1 MGVNMR
7 FCLQRRKVEKFSAE
21 GKLVKGIKIGV
32 FMLMMGPASAAPIST
47 DQQTDDIAAIQQII
61 IQAKSLGASADGYGP
76 AGTDLT
82 PKLMKAGRI
91 PTSMRT
97 SNANGGFKLP
107 IGDARMT
114 ATSKGDYASITLA
127 PLTIEQCLTFAKLSL
142 GDAVPSIKINS
153 NAPISFP
160 TSINEIGQQCNQ
172 PENTITYYITN

>member
-1 MGVNMR
+1 MR
-7 FCLQRRKVEKFSAE
+7 FCLRRRKVEKTPAE
-21 GKLVKGIKIGV
+21 GRLVKGIKIGV
-32 FMLMMGPASAAPIST
+32 FMLVMGSALAAPIGT

-61 IQAKSLGASADGYGP
+61 IQAKSLGVSADGYGP

-114 ATSKGDYASITLA
+114 ATSKGDYALIAIGPVNSDACIAL
-127 PLTIEQCLTFAKLSL
+127 AKLNL
-142 GDAVPSIKINS
+142 GDVVSFITINS
-153 NAPISFP
+153 NAAIGFPVNISELSRQCEP
-160 TSINEIGQQCNQ
+160 TSNIV
-172 PENTITYYITN
+172 TYSIRN

>member
-1 MGVNMR
+1 
-7 FCLQRRKVEKFSAE
+7 
-21 GKLVKGIKIGV
+21 VKGIKIGV
-32 FMLMMGPASAAPIST
+32 FMLVMGSALAAPIGT

-107 IGDARMT
+107 IGDARIT
-114 ATSKGDYASITLA
+114 FTSEGEYGIIAMA
-127 PLTIEQCLTFAKLSL
+127 PLTSEQCLAVAKLDL
-142 GDAVPSIKINS
+142 GDVVSFIAINANGRIGLPVNMS
-153 NAPISFP
+153 
-160 TSINEIGQQCNQ
+160 ELGQQCNK
-172 PENTITYYITN
+172 PTNNTVNFYIRN